1 MIKTYKGDC
10 LEIMSEIGK
19 NTVDLILT
27 DPPYM
32 ISRKTNFSK
41 GGGNQSK
48 YGMISMDFG
57 EWDWGDGVDM
67 EKYFTEAYR
76 ILKKG
81 GTIIMFYDIFKM
93 EQIKTI
99 AEKIG
104 FKQPRIGFWNK
115 TNAVPVNAK
124 VNYLSNAREYFI
136 SFCKGKK
143 GTFNSYY
150 DKGSYDYPIVS
161 GKKRVH
167 PTQKPYG
174 LMADL
179 IKVHTNPGDMI
190 LDSFAGSGVVLEA
203 CTNLERNG
211 IGIEIDEKYYNEC
224 KKWENNVQDSK
235 QNV

>member
-48 YGMISMDFG
+48 YGSISMDFG
-57 EWDWGDGVDM
+57 EWDWGDGIDM

-104 FKQPRIGFWNK
+104 FKQPRIG
-115 TNAVPVNAK
+115 
-124 VNYLSNAREYFI
+124 E
-136 SFCKGKK
+136 
-143 GTFNSYY
+143 
-150 DKGSYDYPIVS
+150 
-161 GKKRVH
+161 
-167 PTQKPYG
+167 
-174 LMADL
+174 
-179 IKVHTNPGDMI
+179 
-190 LDSFAGSGVVLEA
+190 
-203 CTNLERNG
+203 
-211 IGIEIDEKYYNEC
+211 
-224 KKWENNVQDSK
+224 
-235 QNV
+235 